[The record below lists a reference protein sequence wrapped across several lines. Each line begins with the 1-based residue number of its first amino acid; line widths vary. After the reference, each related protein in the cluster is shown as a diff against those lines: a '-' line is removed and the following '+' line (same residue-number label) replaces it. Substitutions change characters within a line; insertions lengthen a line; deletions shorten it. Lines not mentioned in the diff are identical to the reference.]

1 MALAKVTIEALTQMA
16 NILRQSAD
24 DILATKEQMDNELRS
39 FPWDDPIGLNFINRY
54 EEDFKP
60 LKEKLI
66 PNIEDYIQYMNQEG
80 MIVSD
85 YSGES
90 IGGLGSVGAGVAGVA
105 SAIGA
110 GSVFSGS
117 QTLGRSATGTS
128 GKKTEQKSINEY
140 LAENKDG
147 TISWNDERFKKLEKE
162 NADFL
167 STKEGKKLQKRAE
180 TAFSK
185 VNDLSKLTRGQL
197 HQVVGGTLGL
207 SKDQISFDTK
217 ADQDINLL
225 GWHPN
230 ISDEAILNENQ
241 RATMPVC
248 EQIATF
254 AHEGRHVYQD
264 MVMNSDSK
272 TAYAIDM
279 RAARDSYSQDSRTF
293 EGYYNNGL
301 EKDARK
307 LEIIVGKACTERH
320 NKLIQMK
327 LSKPRRWNPSDY
339 YQK

>member
-1 MALAKVTIEALTQMA
+1 
-16 NILRQSAD
+16 
-24 DILATKEQMDNELRS
+24 
-39 FPWDDPIGLNFINRY
+39 
-54 EEDFKP
+54 
-60 LKEKLI
+60 
-66 PNIEDYIQYMNQEG
+66 
-80 MIVSD
+80 MIVSG

-90 IGGLGSVGAGVAGVA
+90 TGGLDIGGAVGAG
-105 SAIGA
+105 AIGLGIAGTTKSMAMGTTFA
-110 GSVFSGS
+110 GSPKA
-117 QTLGRSATGTS
+117 GRSATGVQ
-128 GKKTEQKSINEY
+128 GKKSEQKRINEY

-147 TISWNDERFKKLEKE
+147 TISWNDKRLKKLEQE
-162 NADFL
+162 NAAFL
-167 STKEGKKLQKRAE
+167 NTKEGKEMQKRAK

-185 VNDLSKLTRGQL
+185 VDDLTKLTRGQL

-207 SKDQISFDTK
+207 SNDQITFDTK
-217 ADQDINLL
+217 ADQKPNLL

-230 ISDEAILNENQ
+230 NSNEAILNENQ

-279 RAARDSYSQDSRTF
+279 RAARDSYAQDSRTF

-320 NKLIQMK
+320 NELIQMK